1 MKLEATALDRGVQD
15 LSCTDV
21 GADIDEVIEVGS
33 AQALAP
39 HGELGTAS
47 DR

>member
-1 MKLEATALDRGVQD
+1 LDGGVQD
-15 LSCTDV
+15 LSCTDG

-39 HGELGTAS
+39 HGEMEAPVNKRRSG
-47 DR
+47 